1 MCHPVEPSGSL
12 KYIVCFSVVILLKPG
27 MRNAFNMLL
36 VSLSTMDNFWI
47 ILAIGDYSITRW
59 VKYALVGK
67 SPGDAVSHSTSHFLP
82 DHHLLRRKG
91 KGDR

>member
-67 SPGDAVSHSTSHFLP
+67 ATAFLRMTCFCFDANGRFVTT
-82 DHHLLRRKG
+82 
-91 KGDR
+91 